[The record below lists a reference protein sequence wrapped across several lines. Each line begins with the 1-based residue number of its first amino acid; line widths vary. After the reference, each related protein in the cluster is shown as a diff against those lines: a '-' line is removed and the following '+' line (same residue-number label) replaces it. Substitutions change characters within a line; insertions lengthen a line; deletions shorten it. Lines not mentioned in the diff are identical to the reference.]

1 MLELRR
7 VHIGALHGKAELQL
21 LSCIT
26 ATPEP
31 VCQVTDECCDEP
43 TEDCSSGYPASC
55 NADCAKVRA
64 SKRFSNDA
72 HQATDT
78 AVVAWQVLLPVQE
91 ACTEFLHGPG
101 MKPILSSINTAAA
114 TCQSGH

>member
-1 MLELRR
+1 M
-7 VHIGALHGKAELQL
+7 
-21 LSCIT
+21 
-26 ATPEP
+26 
-31 VCQVTDECCDEP
+31 TDECCDEP

-64 SKRFSNDA
+64 SKRFSNDT
-72 HQATDT
+72 HQPTDT

-91 ACTEFLHGPG
+91 ACTEFLHGLG

-114 TCQSGH
+114 RPCQSGH